1 MRIIAFLS
9 YRLAHIFTPGLG
21 PFNVCMHCLGVSWAL
36 DLGACF
42 FTLSFPITTP
52 LHFHLILLVMFLSSS
67 LSYLL
72 LVCFIFLFTLSGDP
86 PSVHHMEDSHIIST
100 IYLADTSLEILSLRR
115 SSRQR
120 EFVCYLSTW
129 ECVYLLLMIWDSF
142 VHVQGTRIC
151 IYVKKNSAC
160 VYVHSVLDHWVCILM
175 FGGHF
180 YRVCSLL
187 GVRMWAIWDPMLFV
201 LLCHIYLWERWVT
214 FS

>member
-1 MRIIAFLS
+1 MS
-9 YRLAHIFTPGLG
+9 LG
-21 PFNVCMHCLGVSWAL
+21 PTSISCSHYF
-36 DLGACF
+36 
-42 FTLSFPITTP
+42 
-52 LHFHLILLVMFLSSS
+52 FLSSHYCII
-67 LSYLL
+67 SYLIG
-72 LVCFIFLFTLSGDP
+72 CFLRFFFVSFATCSASFFLHPKWWSF
-86 PSVHHMEDSHIIST
+86 SVHYMEDSHVIST
-100 IYLADTSLEILSLRR
+100 IYLTDIGLEILSLRR

-187 GVRMWAIWDPMLFV
+187 GVRMWALWDPMLFV